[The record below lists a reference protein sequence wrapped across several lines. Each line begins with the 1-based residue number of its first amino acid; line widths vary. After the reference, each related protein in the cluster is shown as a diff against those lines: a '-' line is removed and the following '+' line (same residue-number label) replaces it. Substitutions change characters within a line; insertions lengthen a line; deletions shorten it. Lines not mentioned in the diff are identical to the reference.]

1 MAWRR
6 VSNRPQAAFLARTDS
21 SFEADT
27 VMDRFAIRLSRVA
40 LGWAWLAALALLA
53 LAFPDDA
60 TSRDPLAAHAVASP
74 S

>member
-1 MAWRR
+1 
-6 VSNRPQAAFLARTDS
+6 
-21 SFEADT
+21 
-27 VMDRFAIRLSRVA
+27 MDRFAIRLSRVA